1 MVNQDIDSLA
11 SAALTLSQSEGIMYS
26 VTALE
31 SHWRDLLNDT
41 YSFTMKF
48 QIIKRKYVQISVR
61 KKIL

>member
-31 SHWRDLLNDT
+31 ST
-41 YSFTMKF
+41 GE
-48 QIIKRKYVQISVR
+48 ISLMTLTV
-61 KKIL
+61 LP